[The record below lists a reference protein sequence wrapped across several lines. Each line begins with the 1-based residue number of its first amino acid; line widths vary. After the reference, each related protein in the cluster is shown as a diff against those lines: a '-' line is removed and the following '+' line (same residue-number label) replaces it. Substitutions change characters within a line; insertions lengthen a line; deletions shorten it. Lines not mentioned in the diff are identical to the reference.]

1 MIPAPSRGMSD
12 SSYYETQEGSG
23 YESTIPGQSIPG
35 SLPRL
40 STSGSREGPGTS
52 LALPNPPVALT
63 GSRSGKKKPVRSRF
77 REEFGEV
84 APDQPPRF
92 RIAPKLRGL
101 SRRAPPPAGLERSRE
116 VVTNHIFLSDYD
128 PEDVQARRN
137 LLYHGCPQA
146 AESDPEGW
154 QQSLRR
160 RNPSA
165 SGPYPG
171 ETQSVKEVK
180 TFANEPWVAY
190 PTAGLGNRE
199 IAERTSEP
207 ISSPIRTPL
216 GIPRT
221 DEDSLGTSEPSP
233 RGKTAPWAGWRP
245 RTRGSESS
253 DHGLPTGDDIGDTT
267 SQSES
272 MTTTRDSKDGPRPR
286 RWPFSKR
293 SGNARK
299 LGSNCFPLRAA
310 SPNASETQPQVGGRR
325 PVKEGYEEVGGHGR
339 KRREAWESR
348 IVSEGAG
355 EVPNWIIE

>member
-1 MIPAPSRGMSD
+1 MMSAPSRGKSD
-12 SSYYETQEGSG
+12 SSYYETEEGSG
-23 YESTIPGQSIPG
+23 YESTFPRQSIPG

-40 STSGSREGPGTS
+40 STSGPREGSSTS
-52 LALPNPPVALT
+52 IALPNPPVALT
-63 GSRSGKKKPVRSRF
+63 GSRSGRKKPVRSRF
-77 REEFGEV
+77 REEFGEP

-101 SRRAPPPAGLERSRE
+101 SRRGPSPAGPECCRE
-116 VVTNHIFLSDYD
+116 VATNHIFLSDYD
-128 PEDVQARRN
+128 PEDVQVRRN

-160 RNPSA
+160 RNPNA
-165 SGPYPG
+165 SEPYPR

-190 PTAGLGNRE
+190 PTAGSGNGAR
-199 IAERTSEP
+199 AERTSETIP
-207 ISSPIRTPL
+207 SPLRTPL
-216 GIPRT
+216 GTPRT
-221 DEDSLGTSEPSP
+221 DEDSLGTSKPSP
-233 RGKTAPWAGWRP
+233 HGKTAPWASWRP

-253 DHGLPTGDDIGDTT
+253 NHGLPTRDEIGDSTGL
-267 SQSES
+267 SGS
-272 MTTTRDSKDGPRPR
+272 MTTTRDSKDGLRPP

-310 SPNASETQPQVGGRR
+310 SPDASETQPQVGGW
-325 PVKEGYEEVGGHGR
+325 PPAKEGYEGSVVTGEREERHGKVVSSAR
-339 KRREAWESR
+339 VRVRSR
-348 IVSEGAG
+348 IG
-355 EVPNWIIE
+355 